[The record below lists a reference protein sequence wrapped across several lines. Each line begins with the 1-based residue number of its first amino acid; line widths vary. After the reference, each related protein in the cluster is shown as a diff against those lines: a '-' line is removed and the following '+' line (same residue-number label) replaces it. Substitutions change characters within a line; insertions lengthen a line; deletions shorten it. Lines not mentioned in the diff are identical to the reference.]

1 MAKGER
7 EQKLLDLRSERQQ
20 RAEEFE
26 ATELEIDTLR
36 QSTTETMAAVEA
48 QLAED
53 AALRAQLEAATAEEV
68 QLQRAEQDAWRAAL
82 CAAQGHREAAAAE
95 EAEAM
100 AAQRLGQQQLEGTR
114 QRVALLQVEVQQLQQ
129 QQGLGPA
136 AEEEVQEVREEFRSK
151 AEPLEEQ
158 RQATLWME
166 RERQQRASRRLEQLR
181 IAVRGLHEA
190 EAHRSGG

>member
-1 MAKGER
+1 MAKGEL

-82 CAAQGHREAAAAE
+82 CAAQGRREAAAAE
-95 EAEAM
+95 EAEAL

-114 QRVALLQVEVQQLQQ
+114 HRVALLQVEVQQLQQ

-136 AEEEVQEVREEFRSK
+136 AEEVQEVREEFRSK
-151 AEPLEEQ
+151 AEALEEQ

>member
-1 MAKGER
+1 MAKGEL

-36 QSTTETMAAVEA
+36 QSTTETMAAVDA

-68 QLQRAEQDAWRAAL
+68 QVQRAEQDAWRAAL
-82 CAAQGHREAAAAE
+82 CAAQGRREAAAAE
-95 EAEAM
+95 EAEAL

-151 AEPLEEQ
+151 AEALEEQ